1 MKTMSKQSGVTLGG
15 LMITLALIGG
25 LAIFAMKLIPAYIEY
40 GKIQKAFDVIVHDPA
55 MEAATI
61 REIKD
66 SFQKRANIIDD
77 VSSVNTNDIEISKEG
92 GKLKLS
98 ASYTKKIPL
107 MGNISLLIEFNPTAP
122 K

>member
-1 MKTMSKQSGVTLGG
+1 MKTISKQSGVTLGG

-25 LAIFAMKLIPAYIEY
+25 LAIFAMKLIPAYIENS
-40 GKIQKAFDVIVHDPA
+40 KIQKAFDVIVHDPA

>member
-1 MKTMSKQSGVTLGG
+1 MKTISKQSGVTLGG

-40 GKIQKAFDVIVHDPA
+40 GKIQKTFDFIVHDPA

-61 REIKD
+61 REIKE

-77 VSSVNTNDIEISKEG
+77 VSAVNTNDIEISKEG

-107 MGNISLLIEFNPTAP
+107 MGNVSLLIEFNPTAP